1 MHDLESEHSPEHG
14 GQTRRCADPLC
25 AGEKASD
32 FDNGLNAVLRGL
44 LTCDFKHLKC

>member
-1 MHDLESEHSPEHG
+1 MTSNRSILLSMAVKRGD
-14 GQTRRCADPLC
+14 CADTLC

-32 FDNGLNAVLRGL
+32 FDNGFNTVLRGL